1 MASTSSA
8 PCPPSPTVTH
18 CAPRLHPPGA
28 QELTYSTSWA
38 AGEPKPLN
46 DETGS
51 RAMYVQLLGTL
62 TGNGAVP
69 WRTEDVY
76 PDLTAEGPHWGSLC
90 ADFNTSSAP
99 ARGGAS
105 ACV

>member
-1 MASTSSA
+1 
-8 PCPPSPTVTH
+8 
-18 CAPRLHPPGA
+18 
-28 QELTYSTSWA
+28 
-38 AGEPKPLN
+38 
-46 DETGS
+46 
-51 RAMYVQLLGTL
+51 MYVQLLGTL